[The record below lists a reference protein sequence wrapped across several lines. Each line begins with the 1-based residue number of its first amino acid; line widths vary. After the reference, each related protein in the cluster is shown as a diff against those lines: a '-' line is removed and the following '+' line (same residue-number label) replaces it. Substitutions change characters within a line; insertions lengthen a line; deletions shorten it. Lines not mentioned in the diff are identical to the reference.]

1 MRENNKRPTIFD
13 CHVMYI
19 LQNIGGRGIFRTHI
33 LFKTTD
39 IQHNFSEEAIQSA
52 IEQVT
57 YELDK
62 VRTELTN

>member
-1 MRENNKRPTIFD
+1 
-13 CHVMYI
+13 MYI
-19 LQNIGGRGIFRTHI
+19 LQHIGSRGMFRTPI

-39 IQHNFSEEAIQSA
+39 IQHNFSEEQIQSA

-57 YELDK
+57 YEIDK

>member
-1 MRENNKRPTIFD
+1 MKENKKPTIFD

-19 LQNIGGRGIFRTHI
+19 LQHIGGRGIFRTPI

-57 YELDK
+57 YEVDK
-62 VRTELTN
+62 ARTELTN